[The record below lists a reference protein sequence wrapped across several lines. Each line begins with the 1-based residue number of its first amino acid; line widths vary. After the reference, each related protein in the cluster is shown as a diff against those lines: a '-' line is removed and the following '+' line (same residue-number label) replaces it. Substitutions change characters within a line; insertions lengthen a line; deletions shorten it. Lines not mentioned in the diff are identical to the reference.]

1 MTNSAICADA
11 AIVVCLGSGIAKDGS
26 ASETTRLRA
35 EATIELCKALQS
47 TDPNLTIILSGDG
60 RKEKDPALR
69 AKLPTEA
76 DIMAEILKEAG
87 IAPERILLEDESR
100 DTIGNAIL
108 TAVRYLREQT
118 PRRLYVVT
126 SEFHIKRALA
136 SFQGTLGDK
145 WEIIPYA
152 CPTASDDE
160 ARGAKEQ
167 GGIDWTEAF
176 FKGLVPGDLCAV
188 VRTLLKKGKP
198 AYRHIDRLK
207 ALLNQEQADT
217 RESNSDQKK

>member
-1 MTNSAICADA
+1 MTNSAINADT
-11 AIVVCLGSGIAKDGS
+11 AIVVCLGSGIATDGS

-35 EATIELCKALQS
+35 EATLELCKALES

-69 AKLPTEA
+69 AKQPTEA
-76 DIMAEILKEAG
+76 AIMADILKAAG

-108 TAVRYLREQT
+108 TAVRYLRGQT

-126 SEFHIKRALA
+126 SQFHIKRALA

-160 ARGAKEQ
+160 ARGANEQ

-176 FKGLVPGDLCAV
+176 FKDIVPGDLCAV
-188 VRTLLKKGKP
+188 VRRLLAKGKAP
-198 AYRHIDRLK
+198 YRHIDRLQD
-207 ALLNQEQADT
+207 LLKDEQ
-217 RESNSDQKK
+217 

>member
-1 MTNSAICADA
+1 MTNSAINADT
-11 AIVVCLGSGIAKDGS
+11 AIVVCLGSGITPDGS

-35 EATIELCKALQS
+35 EATIELCKALES

-76 DIMAEILKEAG
+76 AIMADILKAAG

-108 TAVRYLREQT
+108 TAVRYLRGQT

-126 SEFHIKRALA
+126 SQFHIKRALA

-160 ARGAKEQ
+160 TRGANEQ
-167 GGIDWTEAF
+167 GGIDWTETF
-176 FKGLVPGDLCAV
+176 FKDIVPGDLTAV
-188 VRTLLKKGKP
+188 VRRLLSKGK
-198 AYRHIDRLK
+198 ALYRQIDRLQD
-207 ALLNQEQADT
+207 LLKE
-217 RESNSDQKK
+217 EL